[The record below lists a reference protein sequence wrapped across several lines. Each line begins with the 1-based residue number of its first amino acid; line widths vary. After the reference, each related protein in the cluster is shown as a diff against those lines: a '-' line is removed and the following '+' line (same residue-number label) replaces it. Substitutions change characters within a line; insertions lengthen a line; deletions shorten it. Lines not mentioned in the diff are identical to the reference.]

1 MMDNETPLVQTLEV
15 IPLPPWGEVT
25 RLKVYTSD
33 YRRLS
38 WLQVWQA
45 FQGAY
50 PGRWALELYPPA
62 EDLVDDAHIYHLWL
76 LPEGWLPPEGMNL
89 AARIQAA
96 GRQMPEISEDD
107 SLEAWRQSLRELVE
121 TGKLLQHVAV
131 FPERFEYSDYR
142 AIWDLQ
148 RPYIPVT
155 EALYQELLLRLK
167 AKQYD
172 FFLWAGRLFTIGNA
186 DGGYALMPLLA
197 EREAYYLNHRHG
209 MS

>member
-1 MMDNETPLVQTLEV
+1 MKQVRPLVQTLDV

-38 WLQVWQA
+38 WSQVWQA
-45 FQGAY
+45 FQSAY
-50 PGRWALELYPPA
+50 PNRWALELYPPS
-62 EDLVDDAHIYHLWL
+62 EELVDEAHVYHLWL
-76 LPEGWLPPEGMNL
+76 LPEGWRPPEGMNL
-89 AARIQAA
+89 AARIQTA
-96 GRQMPEISEDD
+96 GRQTPDISGDD
-107 SLEAWRQSLRELVE
+107 SLEAWRQCLRELVE
-121 TGKLLQHVAV
+121 TGKLLHCVAV
-131 FPERFEYSDYR
+131 FPERFEHSDHR

-167 AKQYD
+167 EKRYD